1 MISKIQTPDQGPDI
15 IDQLFHAAKKPTAS
29 VLWACE
35 SPEYHDQEEDAL
47 IVNGWTPGM
56 THQEAFPIQT
66 RVHAQL
72 FWELS
77 DEEQLEW
84 WEKAKRFKIEAP
96 TIEDIIRV
104 IPKLCA
110 LLGDA
115 ITKKIGWYMEIRAA
129 GIGTDGKPH
138 YFMERYKPI
147 HDGKMLDY
155 ADIPEA
161 LVYDEALQNRV
172 AGAHEVCREDVVGV
186 RLVDMIDLDEQM
198 QVQSGHEELKLAVQ
212 SYVEQTYALVHIGRN
227 RRAKVPKPN
236 WDRIGEAEGYNL
248 RKYIDPE
255 HLPAEPFEFRKL
267 VSHKPCA
274 LCVLAQWIVDG
285 EVGNRDA
292 TTHFRWQGQ
301 QDSVVL
307 VARKPPSK
315 QLKPSKQGESASDGE
330 SGDETSSSMPVAVA
344 IKKRK
349 RTKKDDDEKLAKRR
363 KNKDTIAGDKTDTLG
378 VKPTGVGAA
387 VQPTVLQADPPKS
400 KPKASAKLKLK
411 PKIKKV
417 GLVKKASKT
426 RKDDSEDS
434 DAGQHVTFIH
444 RGKVAVPHGGDYERL
459 DWEARPV
466 GGMDCNLVCAARFIE
481 ATELQEHVV
490 LSASVDITVPVNGM
504 LADLV
509 DAVLDPSQI
518 FASYP
523 NIKQWKEVAE
533 LLMAQAEC
541 IIEAITN
548 HPTDKWFSFIT
559 VGGTLAVFPAL
570 RLMDIYHLV
579 LPQSQWQRWASSSFI
594 QDLYPAGHNLTAAW
608 HVYMECV
615 LRKRLTPDTWWYN
628 KWRGWWPALL
638 AVQYVGENWAVKVVK
653 EEMCGWVQ
661 EMDETQFQRGCV
673 VEIFLWTY
681 AVFMMNGPGKAGK
694 AEWCREACQ
703 QTCVWLLR
711 MAVRLEAG
719 IGAERAQV
727 FKDGSALLAVMEDVA
742 VKVPAP
748 TEGLS
753 VEEHGSFVKSER
765 RPNYGTM
772 PLLNVDSQEGQELG
786 TVDSEGPPKDTT
798 KLLSNA
804 CENSDD
810 DKAYERGETSS
821 VAPTEEVILAVR
833 RPKPASVR
841 GNLEGAGQHEVINAE
856 DIEVEAPKPA
866 AGGSKRGGGRG
877 RGGKRGSGTKAAA
890 STGRETRAAKRL
902 KGDDDMVF
910 PLLVLGSA
918 PEVDRLYGISPV
930 GTGVAGWRMPIS
942 TERMP
947 MPTGYFP
954 LGGGLSSLQ
963 NACLYLQVSVGVSG
977 WRRPGSTERIG
988 CLFLQVSLGW
998 QKPVST
1004 ERMRIPAG
1012 IALPSTDR
1020 MPMPTGMAF
1029 PSLALGSARETD
1041 RLYRI
1046 SPVPTGVASWWML
1059 VSIERMPIPIDMVFP
1074 LLALDALDSAGSA
1087 RTRGNT
1093 APSLLMF
1100 CTETDHLYRISPVPT
1115 GVASWRTPVSI
1126 ERMRIPAGIA
1136 LPSLALGS
1144 AREADRLYWISPVPT
1159 GVATWWTLV
1168 SIERI
1173 PIPIGMVF
1181 PLLALGSARETDH
1194 LYRVSPAP
1202 TGVSG

>member
-1 MISKIQTPDQGPDI
+1 
-15 IDQLFHAAKKPTAS
+15 
-29 VLWACE
+29 
-35 SPEYHDQEEDAL
+35 
-47 IVNGWTPGM
+47 M

-66 RVHAQL
+66 RVRARL

-84 WEKAKRFKIEAP
+84 PEEAKRFKIEAP
-96 TIEDIIRV
+96 TTIEDIIRV

-115 ITKKIGWYMEIRAA
+115 ITKKIGWYMEIHAA

-161 LVYDEALQNRV
+161 LVYDGALQNRV
-172 AGAHEVCREDVVGV
+172 AGTHEVCCEDVYVVPPWKPQVFKSLPKVVGV

-212 SYVEQTYALVHIGRN
+212 SYVEQTYTLVHIGRN
-227 RRAKVPKPN
+227 RRVKVPKPN
-236 WDRIGEAEGYNL
+236 WDSIGEAEGDDL

-255 HLPAEPFEFRKL
+255 CLPAEPFEFRKPVTL
-267 VSHKPCA
+267 KPHA
-274 LCVLAQWIVDG
+274 LHVLAQWIVDG
-285 EVGNRDA
+285 EVGKMDA

-307 VARKPPSK
+307 AAHKPPPK

-330 SGDETSSSMPVAVA
+330 SGNETSSSMQIAVA

-349 RTKKDDDEKLAKRR
+349 RTKKDDDEKLAKRT
-363 KNKDTIAGDKTDTLG
+363 KNKDTIAGDKTDTLV

-387 VQPTVLQADPPKS
+387 VQSKVLQADPPKS
-400 KPKASAKLKLK
+400 KPKASAKLKPK

-444 RGKVAVPHGGDYERL
+444 RGKVAVPHGGDYERWFVDFKQRAAEL
-459 DWEARPV
+459 YWEARPV

-481 ATELQEHVV
+481 ATVTRAHSTGLQIVEQ
-490 LSASVDITVPVNGM
+490 SASVDITAPVNGK

-518 FASYP
+518 FPASASYP

-533 LLMAQAEC
+533 LLMARAEC

-548 HPTDKWFSFIT
+548 HPTDKWFSFIS

-570 RLMDIYHLV
+570 RCLEFVRRLLETRAMLDELRPRLDRLMDIYHLV

-615 LRKRLTPDTWWYN
+615 LRKKLTPDTWWYN
-628 KWRGWWPALL
+628 KWRGRWPALVKKIAEVAALRTREVEPWEL
-638 AVQYVGENWAVKVVK
+638 AVQYVGKNWAVKVIK

-681 AVFMMNGPGKAGK
+681 TVFMMNGPGKAGK

-753 VEEHGSFVKSER
+753 VVAGVAVEEPGSVIVESQRSPAAATQEEHGSFIKSER

-772 PLLNVDSQEGQELG
+772 PLLNVDSQEGQESG
-786 TVDSEGPPKDTT
+786 TVDSEKPPKDTT

-821 VAPTEEVILAVR
+821 AAPTEEVILAVR

-841 GNLEGAGQHEVINAE
+841 GNLEGAGQHEVMNAE

-866 AGGSKRGGGRG
+866 AGGSR
-877 RGGKRGSGTKAAA
+877 
-890 STGRETRAAKRL
+890 
-902 KGDDDMVF
+902 
-910 PLLVLGSA
+910 
-918 PEVDRLYGISPV
+918 ISPV
-930 GTGVAGWRMPIS
+930 GTGVAGWRTPIS

-963 NACLYLQVSVGVSG
+963 NACLYLQVS
-977 WRRPGSTERIG
+977 
-988 CLFLQVSLGW
+988 LGW

-1012 IALPSTDR
+1012 VGLPSTDR

-1029 PSLALGSARETD
+1029 PSLTLGSARETDRLYRISLLPTGVASWRTPVSIERMGIPAGIALPSLTLGSARETD

-1046 SPVPTGVASWWML
+1046 SPVPTGVASW
-1059 VSIERMPIPIDMVFP
+1059 
-1074 LLALDALDSAGSA
+1074 
-1087 RTRGNT
+1087 
-1093 APSLLMF
+1093 
-1100 CTETDHLYRISPVPT
+1100 
-1115 GVASWRTPVSI
+1115 RTPVSI
-1126 ERMRIPAGIA
+1126 ERM
-1136 LPSLALGS
+1136 
-1144 AREADRLYWISPVPT
+1144 
-1159 GVATWWTLV
+1159 
-1168 SIERI
+1168 

-1181 PLLALGSARETDH
+1181 PLLALGSARQTDH